1 MSFFIN
7 LSMINI
13 NIIRYFISLFFCLFL
28 PFTLSAC
35 SPTAES
41 NKTVVIR
48 VGDRV
53 VTVGD
58 IKREVHIASVENNV
72 PQKAVWSSVNELVNR
87 IVDDALVLEY
97 GEKNGIFLNEIEL
110 EKAIQNIVKDYPENS
125 FNEMLLSRCIDYNE
139 WKERFSEHL
148 LIKEIVKEQT
158 ASLPPISYH
167 AIKSYY
173 QERKEDFLHPSR
185 SKFVHVVT
193 KTRKE
198 AEAVLARLKG
208 GEDIKELVKEQSLR
222 SGIRGE
228 YGTHWKAKYIL
239 PSPLS
244 DIIFTIP
251 VGEMSNIIKTHD
263 AFHIIKVLK
272 REPPGV
278 KDLLEVEGEIGNM
291 LLNKAV
297 ERRYTAW
304 LKELRNNYPVKVN
317 YTLLDE
323 LRAVNEND

>member
-1 MSFFIN
+1 
-7 LSMINI
+7 MINI

-28 PFTLSAC
+28 LVTLSVC

-41 NKTVVIR
+41 NKAVVIR
-48 VGDRV
+48 AGDRV

-58 IKREVHIASVENNV
+58 IKREVTIASIENGI
-72 PQKAVWSSVNELVNR
+72 PKKAVWSSINELIDR
-87 IVDDALVLEY
+87 IVDDSLVLEY

-110 EKAIQNIVKDYPENS
+110 ERAIQTIVKDYPENS

-148 LIKEIVKEQT
+148 LIKKVVKEQT

-222 SGIRGE
+222 SGIRGD
-228 YGTHWKAKYIL
+228 YGLRWKARYIF

-251 VGEMSNIIKTHD
+251 VGEVSSIIKTPN

-278 KDLLEVEGEIGNM
+278 KDLLEVEGEIENM
-291 LLNKAV
+291 LFNKAV

-304 LKELRNNYPVKVN
+304 LKELRNIYPIKVN
-317 YTLLDE
+317 YTLLDK
-323 LRAVNEND
+323 LSAVNEND